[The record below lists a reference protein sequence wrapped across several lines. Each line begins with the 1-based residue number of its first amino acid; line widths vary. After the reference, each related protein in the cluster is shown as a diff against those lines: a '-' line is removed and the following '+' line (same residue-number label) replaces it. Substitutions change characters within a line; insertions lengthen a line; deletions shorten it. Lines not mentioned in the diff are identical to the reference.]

1 MATKNAH
8 SRSDGQAISGRILAA
23 AETLFFKFGI
33 RKTTIGD
40 ICRAAAVSR
49 MSFYKHYR
57 DKPHVAE
64 VVVNKLID
72 DMIGAFRRS
81 MDRDI
86 PYSRKIAEFIEIK
99 LKKAD
104 GMSSAFIQELFLS
117 PYPELQALVR
127 RRMDENLKVALDE
140 FRHAQRQGHIRPG
153 IKPEFLMAFMDIMAD
168 LAVDERLTRLY
179 SNPRELGAEMLNL
192 FFYGILQDGR
202 TP

>member
-1 MATKNAH
+1 MIKNDEP
-8 SRSDGQAISGRILAA
+8 SRSDRQAIDRRILAA
-23 AETLFFKFGI
+23 AEALFFKFGI

-49 MSFYKHYR
+49 MTFYKHFR

-72 DMIGAFRRS
+72 DMITAFRRS

-86 PYSRKIAEFIEIK
+86 PYSRKIAEFIEMK